1 MNNHNNYLDHETC
14 FHTQLLLEQIMFQQF
29 QQFRHE
35 TSMGY
40 NLVRYRLQ
48 GKKNNKKITV
58 NWLKKE
64 KVAGAKVFMHSV
76 VFVHHVFRT

>member
-1 MNNHNNYLDHETC
+1 MKHVFTLNFYWSKLCSNSSNNSDMKQAWVITWSG
-14 FHTQLLLEQIMFQQF
+14 I
-29 QQFRHE
+29 
-35 TSMGY
+35 GY
-40 NLVRYRLQ
+40 K
-48 GKKNNKKITV
+48 GEKNNKKITV